1 MNYKYLRLIKRDPKE
16 EFQIDKIGINFD
28 KEYMDIG
35 NGMDDM
41 YKMIVGVKEG
51 DIVYF
56 ESISKSS
63 RGLYNLVYI
72 MEQLIRNGAR
82 VIILKE
88 QIDTDN
94 QTYKT
99 LLSIVSAMDELEKS
113 NKQHNIIRGIERCKV
128 TGTTKTGRWFGRE
141 EKTVNDLPRE
151 FPRYY
156 RRLKGK
162 GGDLTKVEVA
172 KLLNTSRAS
181 LYRWIKI
188 YEGQ

>member
-1 MNYKYLRLIKRDPKE
+1 MKYKYLRLIKSDPKE
-16 EFQIDKIGINFD
+16 EFQIDKIGIKFD

-35 NGMDDM
+35 NSMDDI
-41 YKMIVGVKEG
+41 YKMIVEVKEG
-51 DIVYF
+51 DVVYF

-63 RGLYNLVYI
+63 RGIYNLVYI

-99 LLSIVSAMDELEKS
+99 LLSIVSAMGELEKS
-113 NKQHNIIRGIERCKV
+113 NKQHNIIRGIERCKAN
-128 TGTTKTGRWFGRE
+128 GTTKTGRWFGRE

-156 RRLKGK
+156 RRLKEN
-162 GGDLTKVEVA
+162 GGNLTKVEVA

-181 LYRWIKI
+181 LYRWIKL

>member
-1 MNYKYLRLIKRDPKE
+1 MKYKYLRLIKSDPKE
-16 EFQIDKIGINFD
+16 EFQIDKIGIKFD

-35 NGMDDM
+35 NSMDDI
-41 YKMIVGVKEG
+41 YKMIVEVKEG
-51 DIVYF
+51 DVVYF

-63 RGLYNLVYI
+63 RGIYNLVYI
-72 MEQLIRNGAR
+72 MEQLTRNGAR

-99 LLSIVSAMDELEKS
+99 LLSIVSAMGELEKS
-113 NKQHNIIRGIERCKV
+113 NKQHNIIRGIERCKAN
-128 TGTTKTGRWFGRE
+128 GTTKTGRWFGRE

-156 RRLKGK
+156 RRLKEN
-162 GGDLTKVEVA
+162 GGNLTKVEVA

-181 LYRWIKI
+181 LYRWIKL